1 MNQTMSLVVVSN
13 RYQMDVYEYY
23 VISGNQCHVFDRTR
37 SKHSDWSVLTTAI
50 KSPVFDMQNCIH
62 LIEIE

>member
-1 MNQTMSLVVVSN
+1 MSLVVSN
-13 RYQMDVYEYY
+13 RYQMVVYEYY
-23 VISGNQCHVFDRTR
+23 AISGNQCHVFDRTR
-37 SKHSDWSVLTTAI
+37 SKHSDWSELTAAI